1 MADKERRP
9 KGRGLKQ
16 LQEDNIFFRERMN
29 LDWESTKKYVKDKV
43 DEYEKRMHRI
53 EQGQK
58 QLIDWVS
65 LQIMC
70 YIPKELCL
78 LNMAL
83 MGLPVSE
90 ADFLRAARENRF
102 GTVIQKSKD
111 VKEPLYNFKMVFKY
125 FMFTYI
131 ETPIK
136 SYRDQLIARRDG
148 KMILDMQARM
158 KAEAIKRL
166 DDGKTF
172 VFDKA
177 TMDRLEAEIY
187 GFRNMGKNSK

>member
-1 MADKERRP
+1 MESKGRP

-16 LQEDNIFFRERMN
+16 LQEDNILFRERMN
-29 LDWESTKKYVKDKV
+29 TDWENIKQYVTDKFAEL
-43 DEYEKRMHRI
+43 DARMHRI
-53 EQGQK
+53 ESGHK
-58 QLIDWVS
+58 QLIDWVG
-65 LQIMC
+65 LQFMC

-78 LNMAL
+78 MNLLL
-83 MGLPVSE
+83 MGMPVSE

-102 GTVIQKSKD
+102 GTPIQQSKT

-125 FMFTYI
+125 FMFNYI
-131 ETPIK
+131 DTPIK
-136 SYRDQLIARRDG
+136 SFHDQFHAHRDNSTIVG
-148 KMILDMQARM
+148 IQAKV

-177 TMDRLEAEIY
+177 TMDRLRDEIY
-187 GFRNMGKNSK
+187 GLRNMEKNSK